1 MVRSVKQVLGMAMV
15 SLFTFVPFLNVSA
28 LTEYTLTDW
37 NTDGYGS
44 ATAVSENIT
53 NIKGNETAT
62 EGMFYGPFS
71 KKSNAKLADGITEE
85 VYIELNQDT
94 MADREFFELT
104 MSLDDT
110 SENYVTEGVI
120 MTQKVGDEYVLTAG
134 WAPEFKATITEDGV
148 YTYRYSAS
156 LDEEGNTIFEFTI
169 LKWDEVIGT
178 TGQINMGKTNADNIR
193 SIWFCNVNVTN
204 GINVYT
210 TLPEKPA
217 EEIPVE
223 PVEPTEPSE
232 EVTTPNNDT
241 TVEEENPNTS
251 DSIVLTIGML
261 VTSLTLVGFGIKAL
275 KKRA

>member
-1 MVRSVKQVLGMAMV
+1 MSKVKNVLGMAMV
-15 SLFTFVPFLNVSA
+15 SLFAFVPFLNVSA
-28 LTEYTLTDW
+28 LTPYTLEDW
-37 NTDGYGS
+37 NTEGYGS
-44 ATAVSENIT
+44 ATAVSDNIT

-62 EGMFYGPFS
+62 EGMFYGPVS
-71 KKSNAKLADGITEE
+71 KKSNAKLVDGITAE

-94 MADREFFELT
+94 MANSELFELT

-110 SENYVTEGVI
+110 SENYVTEGVV

-156 LDEEGNTIFEFTI
+156 LDEEGNTIFEFTV

-178 TGQINMGKTNADNIR
+178 TGQINMGKTAADNIR
-193 SIWFCNVNVTN
+193 SIWFCNVQVAN

-210 TLPEKPA
+210 TLPEKPS

-232 EVTTPNNDT
+232 EVTTPDSEST
-241 TVEEENPNTS
+241 IEEQNPETS
-251 DSIVLTIGML
+251 DSIILTVGML
-261 VTSLTLVGFGIKAL
+261 VTSLTLVGFGIRAI

>member
-1 MVRSVKQVLGMAMV
+1 MRNVKKILGMAMV
-15 SLFTFVPFLNVSA
+15 GLFAFVPFLNVSA
-28 LTEYTLTDW
+28 LTPYALEDW
-37 NTDGYGS
+37 NTEGYGS

-71 KKSNAKLADGITEE
+71 KKSNAKIADGITEE
-85 VYIELNQDT
+85 VYVELNQDT

-110 SENYVTEGVI
+110 LENYVTEGVV

-134 WAPEFKATITEDGV
+134 WAPEFKVTITEDGV

-178 TGQINMGKTNADNIR
+178 TGPINMGKTNADNIR
-193 SIWFCNVNVTN
+193 SIWFCNVNVAN

-210 TLPEKPA
+210 TLPEKPS

-223 PVEPTEPSE
+223 PVEPTEPSD
-232 EVTTPNNDT
+232 EVTTPDNT
-241 TVEEENPNTS
+241 IEEQNPETS
-251 DSIVLTIGML
+251 DNIVLTIGML
-261 VTSLTLVGFGIKAL
+261 VTSLTLVGFGVRAI

>member
-1 MVRSVKQVLGMAMV
+1 MSKVKNVLGMAMV
-15 SLFTFVPFLNVSA
+15 SLFAFVPFLNVSA
-28 LTEYTLTDW
+28 LTPYTLEDW
-37 NTDGYGS
+37 NTEGYGS
-44 ATAVSENIT
+44 ATAVSDNIT

-62 EGMFYGPFS
+62 EGMFYGPVS
-71 KKSNAKLADGITEE
+71 KKSNAKLVDGITEE

-94 MADREFFELT
+94 MANSELFELT

-110 SENYVTEGVI
+110 SENYVTEGVV

-156 LDEEGNTIFEFTI
+156 LDEEGNTIFEFTV
-169 LKWDEVIGT
+169 LKWDEVIAST
-178 TGQINMGKTNADNIR
+178 TKIDMGETNAVSTGYMWFG
-193 SIWFCNVNVTN
+193 SITATN

-210 TLPEKPA
+210 TLPEKPS

-232 EVTTPNNDT
+232 EVTTPDSEST
-241 TVEEENPNTS
+241 IEEQNPETS
-251 DSIVLTIGML
+251 DSIILTVGML
-261 VTSLTLVGFGIKAL
+261 VTSLTLVGLGVRAI

>member
-1 MVRSVKQVLGMAMV
+1 MNIFNSAVPALPLSRSIDRRYEV
-15 SLFTFVPFLNVSA
+15 S
-28 LTEYTLTDW
+28 
-37 NTDGYGS
+37 G
-44 ATAVSENIT
+44 TAFIRQ
-53 NIKGNETAT
+53 
-62 EGMFYGPFS
+62 YCH
-71 KKSNAKLADGITEE
+71 EE

-94 MADREFFELT
+94 MANSELFELT

-110 SENYVTEGVI
+110 SENYVTEGVV

-156 LDEEGNTIFEFTI
+156 LDEEGNTIFEFTV

-178 TGQINMGKTNADNIR
+178 TGQINMGKTAADNIR
-193 SIWFCNVNVTN
+193 SIWFCNVQVAN

-210 TLPEKPA
+210 TLPEKPS

-223 PVEPTEPSE
+223 PVEPTEPSDD
-232 EVTTPNNDT
+232 VTTPDN
-241 TVEEENPNTS
+241 TVEEQNPETTDN
-251 DSIVLTIGML
+251 IVLTIGML
-261 VTSLTLVGFGIKAL
+261 VTSLTLVGLGVRAI

>member
-1 MVRSVKQVLGMAMV
+1 MMSKVKKVLGMAMV
-15 SLFTFVPFLNVSA
+15 SLFAFVPFLNVSA
-28 LTEYTLTDW
+28 LTEYALNDW
-37 NTDGYGS
+37 NTEGFGS
-44 ATAVSENIT
+44 ATAVSDNIT

-62 EGMFYGPFS
+62 EGMFYGPVS
-71 KKSNAKLADGITEE
+71 KKSNAKLVDGITEE

-94 MADREFFELT
+94 MANSELFELT

-110 SENYVTEGVI
+110 SENYVTEGVV

-134 WAPEFKATITEDGV
+134 WAPEFKVTITEDGV

-156 LDEEGNTIFEFTI
+156 LDEEGNTIFEFTV

-193 SIWFCNVNVTN
+193 SIWFCNVNIAN

-210 TLPEKPA
+210 ILPEKPV
-217 EEIPVE
+217 EPEIPVN
-223 PVEPTEPSE
+223 PVEPETPTD
-232 EVTTPNNDT
+232 EVSN
-241 TVEEENPNTS
+241 EENPETS
-251 DSIVLTIGML
+251 DNIVLTVGML
-261 VTSLTLVGFGIKAL
+261 VASLTLVGFGVRAI